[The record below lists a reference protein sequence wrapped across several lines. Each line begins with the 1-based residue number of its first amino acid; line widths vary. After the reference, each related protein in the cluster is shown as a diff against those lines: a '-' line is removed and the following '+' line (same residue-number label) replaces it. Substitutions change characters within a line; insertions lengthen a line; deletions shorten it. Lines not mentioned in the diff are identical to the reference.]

1 MTTIIGITGKTGS
14 GKTTVCTM
22 LAEMGAYIINAD
34 KITHKII
41 ENAARA
47 KIISTFG
54 EEILDSKKILID
66 RQKLATIVF
75 SNKDKLTQLEKI
87 LHPLVENE
95 IVAEIKQSKQSGN
108 YFIVV
113 DAVLL
118 VEANLHRHCNEVWLV
133 KSERQKRLNRII
145 ARDQITEALA
155 IARMQ
160 NQRRTNLAEETATKI
175 ILNNGSLDDLQN
187 ELTEWARSFR

>member
-1 MTTIIGITGKTGS
+1 
-14 GKTTVCTM
+14 M

-187 ELTEWARSFR
+187 ELTEWARSFRWPEKQQKKLKS